1 MSAASG
7 TMTDQVGVRDGP
19 MFCSIP
25 MASIGASMLA
35 LHGILASLHVRNICG
50 IGQKV
55 ETSMYQGAM
64 AIRSPMLP
72 EADEISKNP

>member
-1 MSAASG
+1 
-7 TMTDQVGVRDGP
+7 
-19 MFCSIP
+19 
-25 MASIGASMLA
+25 MLA
-35 LHGILASLHVRNICG
+35 LHGILASLHVRNIRNICG

-72 EADEISKNP
+72 EADEISKKPLITVICGK

>member
-1 MSAASG
+1 
-7 TMTDQVGVRDGP
+7 MTDQVGVRDGP

-25 MASIGASMLA
+25 MVSIGASMLV
-35 LHGILASLHVRNICG
+35 LHGILASPHVRNICG

-72 EADEISKNP
+72 EADEISRTP